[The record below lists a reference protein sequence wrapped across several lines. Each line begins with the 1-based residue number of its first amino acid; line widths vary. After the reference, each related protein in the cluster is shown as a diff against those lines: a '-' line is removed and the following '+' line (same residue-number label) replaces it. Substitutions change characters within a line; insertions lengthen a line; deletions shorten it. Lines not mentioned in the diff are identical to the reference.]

1 MKLKWLDRIAML
13 MVAAFFAWCLILFIG
28 DAIEANKPAAEQ
40 AVAHSA
46 SELSDYYT
54 EWRD

>member
-28 DAIEANKPAAEQ
+28 DAIEANRPAAEQ
-40 AVAHSA
+40 AIAHSA
-46 SELSDYYT
+46 QELSGYYT